1 MASLSLSS
9 AQKAN
14 RGGVTLGRAGGNEV
28 APGAGMPG
36 LLNRRP
42 LDRELSLEGSGFD
55 GLSKRELSQELL
67 SVAAGHG

>member
-1 MASLSLSS
+1 LLHKS
-9 AQKAN
+9 N
-14 RGGVTLGRAGGNEV
+14 RAGVALDGAGGHEV

-42 LDRELSLEGSGFD
+42 LDSELSFEGSGFD